1 MLAALESAL
10 TPQVQAIRS
19 AFGEAAPAAAPAA
32 AFNAEAATAAV
43 ARLKSLIEAN
53 DGDAA
58 DAVQT
63 VAEALAGKV
72 DAQRLDALRAAIDE
86 FDFDGALS
94 KLGEIAEAGHSGVG

>member
-1 MLAALESAL
+1 M
-10 TPQVQAIRS
+10 PKRPPPRS
-19 AFGEAAPAAAPAA
+19 RGSS
-32 AFNAEAATAAV
+32 
-43 ARLKSLIEAN
+43 RLIEAN

-63 VAEALAGKV
+63 VAEALAGTV

-94 KLGEIAEAGHSGVG
+94 KLGEIAEECHLSVG